1 MEEIYGSLFSSS
13 RFFAEQLAGLILAEV
28 PEEGPWLVV
37 VGSNREV
44 QTDDRQRFQ
53 QVFPDPQVLFSYC
66 ERIDDGQD
74 PVLGSIGK
82 GCVIGSE
89 LYTERLNAGYL
100 FVILPNYS
108 PATAQANLGILEM
121 FFAEMRLLCSLLDK
135 NNQLHQLHLS
145 HLSQTSPILGKHS
158 E

>member
-1 MEEIYGSLFSSS
+1 MEEIYESLFSSS
-13 RFFAEQLAGLILAEV
+13 RFFAEQLAGLVLPEV

-37 VGSNREV
+37 VGPNQEV
-44 QTDDRQRFQ
+44 QTDDWPRFQ

-74 PVLGSIGK
+74 PVLGAIGK
-82 GCVIGSE
+82 GCLIGSE

-100 FVILPNYS
+100 FVILPDYS
-108 PATAQANLGILEM
+108 PATAQTNLGILEL

-135 NNQLHQLHLS
+135 NNQLHHLHLN
-145 HLSQTSPILGKHS
+145 HLSRTSPILGKHS
-158 E
+158 